1 MLTIDTRNFG
11 RLEYGAEAVLS
22 FPAGLYAF
30 EDQKEFL
37 VIEQSESAPI
47 VFLQSLSE
55 PGLSFMMLPVQVVDP
70 AYRLTLSEEDFS
82 ALGFPEGQAPQ
93 LGRDITCLI
102 LLTAGRDQ
110 SATCNLLAPVVINHA
125 SRRGLQLIQID
136 SGYSHQH
143 PLVPVEA
150 ECY

>member
-37 VIEQSESAPI
+37 LIEQPDSAPI
-47 VFLQSLSE
+47 VFLQSLRE
-55 PGLSFMMLPVQVVDP
+55 PGLSFVMLPVQVVDP
-70 AYRLTLSEEDFS
+70 AYRLILTEEEVR
-82 ALGFPEGQAPQ
+82 ALGFPEGYVPQ
-93 LGRDITCLI
+93 LGRDITCLV
-102 LLTAGRDQ
+102 LLTVGRDT
-110 SATCNLLAPVVINHA
+110 TCNLLAPIVINHA
-125 SRRGLQLIQID
+125 SRRGVQFIQFD

-143 PLVPVEA
+143 PLVAVEA
-150 ECY
+150 ECC

>member
-37 VIEQSESAPI
+37 LIEQPDSAPI
-47 VFLQSLSE
+47 VFLQSLRE
-55 PGLSFMMLPVQVVDP
+55 PGLSFVMLPVQVVDP
-70 AYRLTLSEEDFS
+70 AYRLALTEEEVR
-82 ALGFPEGQAPQ
+82 ALGFPEGYVPQ
-93 LGRDITCLI
+93 LGRDITCLV
-102 LLTAGRDQ
+102 LLTVGRDT
-110 SATCNLLAPVVINHA
+110 TCNLLAPIVINHA
-125 SRRGLQLIQID
+125 SRRGVQFIQFD

-143 PLVPVEA
+143 PLVAVEA
-150 ECY
+150 ECC

>member
-1 MLTIDTRNFG
+1 MLTIDTQHFG

-37 VIEQSESAPI
+37 LIEQPESAPI
-47 VFLQSLSE
+47 VFLQSLGE
-55 PGLSFMMLPVQVVDP
+55 PGLSFMMLPVPVVDP
-70 AYRLTLSEEDFS
+70 AYRLTLSEEDFR
-82 ALGFPEGQAPQ
+82 ALGFREGQVPQ

-102 LLTAGRDQ
+102 LLTAGPDQ
-110 SATCNLLAPVVINHA
+110 SATCNLLAPVVISHA
-125 SRRGLQLIQID
+125 SRRCLQLTQID